1 MTRVEGELKEARKS
15 LKSKVQAEAAAK
27 KEAEQPMKRQRA
39 EPKGEDVTCEEM
51 AERSVLSAREN
62 QRERR
67 THTVTRNE
75 REITRLEGTLRKRN

>member
-15 LKSKVQAEAAAK
+15 LKSKVEAEAAAK
-27 KEAEQPMKRQRA
+27 KEAEQPMKRQRV

-75 REITRLEGTLRKRN
+75 REIVKGNTKICER